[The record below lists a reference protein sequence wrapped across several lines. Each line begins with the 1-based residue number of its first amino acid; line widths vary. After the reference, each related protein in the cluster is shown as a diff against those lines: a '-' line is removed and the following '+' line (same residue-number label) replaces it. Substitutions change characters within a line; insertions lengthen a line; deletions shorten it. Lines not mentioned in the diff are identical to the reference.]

1 MIFAEDY
8 YWTYIGEIT
17 DKRFS
22 MRLRSEKKREYFNL
36 PNYLTLGRIVMI
48 PAVLFLIARID
59 PAKGVRQ
66 NLTMGIAAAAVFLIA
81 SISDLIDGYYARKH
95 QINGVFGKYFDPLA
109 DKLLILAA
117 MIMLIPLGRIP
128 AWMAVLFLAR
138 EITVTALRGMAA
150 SEELILPA
158 DYWGKKKAVLQT
170 AALLG
175 LMIYYPVLGID
186 FGKVGWILL
195 ILSLII
201 AVGSGVNY
209 ALQFARSI
217 LERYR

>member
-1 MIFAEDY
+1 
-8 YWTYIGEIT
+8 
-17 DKRFS
+17 